1 MKEVKIVFDDAGGYE
16 RYMGRWSRAVGE
28 QFLDWLAP
36 PQNARWL
43 DVGCGTGAFSGL
55 ITQRCAPQSLSG
67 IDPSAAQI
75 DYARGKFPEAD
86 LRVADSMAIP
96 FGNGEFDVVASALV
110 LHFIPD
116 RAKALAEMSRV
127 TRSGGIVAA
136 YTWERTATT
145 DFAPYVPMLRAIE
158 TIGAEPSRSPVVPE
172 ANAEGLQAAV
182 AAAGFVDI
190 EVRRIEA
197 SQGFRD
203 FDDFWQIMTLGF
215 SPSGKSVA
223 KLDDG
228 QRAKL
233 RDVLLATLPIAAD
246 GSISYPAR
254 AVAFKARKA

>member
-16 RYMGRWSRAVGE
+16 RYMGRWSRAIGE
-28 QFLDWLAP
+28 QFLAWLAP
-36 PQNARWL
+36 PPNARWL
-43 DVGCGTGAFSGL
+43 DVGCGTGAFSEL
-55 ITQRCAPQSLSG
+55 ILARCMPRSLSG

-75 DYARGKFPEAD
+75 DYAKSKFPKAD
-86 LRVADSMAIP
+86 MRVADSMALP
-96 FGNGEFDVVASALV
+96 FGDGGFDVVASALV

-116 RAKALAEMSRV
+116 RGKALTEMKRV
-127 TRSGGIVAA
+127 TRDGGTVAA

-145 DFAPYVPMLRAIE
+145 DFAPYAPMLRAIE
-158 TIGAEPSRSPVVPE
+158 QIGGEPVRSPTVPE
-172 ANAEGLQAAV
+172 ANPDGLQAAI

-190 EVRRIEA
+190 EMRRIEA
-197 SQGFRD
+197 TQSFRD

-233 RDVLLATLPIAAD
+233 RETLLATLPIATD